1 MLYEVELTTVAEDA
15 YVALYD
21 EAEDRYRAGQLI
33 HPAVLTFEEVQQ
45 AMTLTLPADPYK
57 PGWPMAGD
65 LSWLHVLNL
74 NSVTI
79 IYVIADEPTQIPKVI
94 IQRICKR
101 KKDGS
106 MRRWLSSII
115 DSGAMNPVLHS
126 LGIEPPLYK
135 VAVNSRLVH

>member
-1 MLYEVELTTVAEDA
+1 MLYGVELTIVAENA
-15 YVALYD
+15 YVALCD
-21 EAEDRYRAGQLI
+21 EAQDHYGAGQLT
-33 HPAVLTFEEVQQ
+33 HPAVLAFEEVEQ
-45 AMTLTLPADPYK
+45 AMTLTLPSDPYH
-57 PGWPMAGD
+57 PGWSMAGD

-79 IYVIADEPTQIPKVI
+79 IYILADEPAQTPKVI

-106 MRRWLSSII
+106 MRRWLSSIV
-115 DSGAMNPVLHS
+115 DSGQMNPVLHS